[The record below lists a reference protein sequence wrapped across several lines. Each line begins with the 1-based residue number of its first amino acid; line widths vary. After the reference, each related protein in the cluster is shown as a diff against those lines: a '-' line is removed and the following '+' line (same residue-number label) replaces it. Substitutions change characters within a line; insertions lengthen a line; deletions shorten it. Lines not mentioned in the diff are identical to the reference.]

1 VLLSLEGLI
10 GFGYYPLRALIWVA
24 VFIVL
29 GVVVLR
35 VTGEGPRNAMPLG
48 ISYSFDLLLPIIRL
62 RDSHYEI
69 DLKGPARYYFYV
81 HKIMGYLL
89 ASFLIAGVSGLTK

>member
-1 VLLSLEGLI
+1 
-10 GFGYYPLRALIWVA
+10 
-24 VFIVL
+24 
-29 GVVVLR
+29 
-35 VTGEGPRNAMPLG
+35 MPWG

-62 RDSHYEI
+62 RDSHYAIE
-69 DLKGPARYYFYV
+69 LKAPARYYFYF